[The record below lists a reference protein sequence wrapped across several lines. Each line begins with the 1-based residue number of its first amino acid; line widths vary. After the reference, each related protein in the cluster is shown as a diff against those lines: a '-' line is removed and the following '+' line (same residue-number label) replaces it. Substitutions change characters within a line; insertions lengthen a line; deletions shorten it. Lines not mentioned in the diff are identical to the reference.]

1 MKEAQKN
8 KIRVLIVDDDIDF
21 CVVLTGHIE
30 MQADM
35 ECCGIAHDGKE
46 ALRMIDALQPDVVLL
61 DLVMPMLDG
70 LGVLEY
76 TTEHSGAKR
85 PHFLVSSAGGQEH
98 ILREAMCCGADYF
111 PEKPYDADVLARRIR
126 FINQLEYRKM
136 KPDESDLQKTI
147 AEQVIAIG
155 IPTNLLG
162 YEYIQE
168 ALQIL
173 LQQTEGRPIFKE
185 IYASIAQ
192 RHSSDWRCV
201 ENAITSAVKAA
212 MENHSPSLTKA
223 LMFSPVKLENN
234 ALSNG
239 KFLTLIAQSIRL
251 EKI

>member
-1 MKEAQKN
+1 MTEIQKE
-8 KIRVLIVDDDIDF
+8 KIRVLIVDDDVDF
-21 CVVLTGHIE
+21 CIVLTGHIE
-30 MQADM
+30 MQPDM

-46 ALRMIDALQPDVVLL
+46 ALRMLDALQPDVVLL
-61 DLVMPMLDG
+61 DLVMPVLDG

-76 TTEHSGAKR
+76 AAEHPCPKR
-85 PHFLVSSAGGQEH
+85 PHFMVSSADGQEH

-111 PEKPYDADVLARRIR
+111 LEKPYDADVLARRIR
-126 FINQLEYRKM
+126 FVNQLESRNIKFN
-136 KPDESDLQKTI
+136 ETSLQKSI

-223 LMFSPVKLENN
+223 LMLSPVKLENN

-251 EKI
+251 KKI